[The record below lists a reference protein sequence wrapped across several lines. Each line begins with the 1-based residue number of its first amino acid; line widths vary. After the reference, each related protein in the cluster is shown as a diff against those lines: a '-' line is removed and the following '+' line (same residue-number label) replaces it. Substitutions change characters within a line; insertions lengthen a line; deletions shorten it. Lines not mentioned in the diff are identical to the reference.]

1 MGTFISQ
8 IRHCAQVL
16 VPATVYSCLAAV
28 FDIFEIGSLQ
38 EIELAKKGLCS
49 LLALWD
55 IILPLLTPIT
65 KHWDILFLCYI
76 LITVLGLSDF
86 LCFFQ
91 LLLVEQSQ
99 EGDVVVDI
107 EAGHHDAEEQET
119 QGRGHDISLFFL
131 HGGFVLLVIDSTILS
146 CQFMC

>member
-1 MGTFISQ
+1 MT
-8 IRHCAQVL
+8 
-16 VPATVYSCLAAV
+16 
-28 FDIFEIGSLQ
+28 
-38 EIELAKKGLCS
+38 KKGIFQQLNFES
-49 LLALWD
+49 T
-55 IILPLLTPIT
+55 PLTPIT

-86 LCFFQ
+86 LRFFQ

-119 QGRGHDISLFFL
+119 QGRGHDISLFFPPRWVRL
-131 HGGFVLLVIDSTILS
+131 ARY
-146 CQFMC
+146 